1 MGVDLSG
8 DNSLVLDF
16 SESNSELLK
25 LDFFDTNL
33 LSDYVFGLIEEH
45 GVQYGIGGYNEE
57 RVLYRRSELFDSS
70 AGSRFIH
77 LGIDVWSKAGHAV
90 FAPLKGR
97 IHSFTDNAG
106 FGNYGPTLIIEHKL
120 MNGLK
125 FFTLYGHLAEP
136 KYSLQVDS
144 IVDAGQKIAEIGT
157 APTNGDWPPHLH
169 FQIVM
174 DMLDFQGDFPGVTTL
189 SERDRFVN
197 LCPDPNL
204 ILRHPLL

>member
-1 MGVDLSG
+1 MGVDLSV

-25 LDFFDTNL
+25 LDFFDTNI
-33 LSDYVFGLIEEH
+33 LSDYVFALIEER
-45 GVQYGIGGYNEE
+45 GLQYGIGGYNEE

-97 IHSFTDNAG
+97 IHSFTNNAG
-106 FGNYGPTLIIEHKL
+106 FGNYGPTLIIEHEL

-136 KYSLQVDS
+136 KYPLQVDS